1 MKQQQANI
9 IEAKAAIRRADESV
23 IQGRSIVIFTVVTI
37 IFVSVSQSTAH
48 VSFAELAKL
57 PLQFMTSVFGMNARE
72 FSEDGV
78 MHLEP
83 QLKWMC
89 K

>member
-37 IFVSVSQSTAH
+37 IFVSGLANPPVTRRLLTTAAP
-48 VSFAELAKL
+48 FAIHDL
-57 PLQFMTSVFGMNARE
+57 
-72 FSEDGV
+72 
-78 MHLEP
+78 HLWHERKTN
-83 QLKWMC
+83 QQGR
-89 K
+89 